1 MGDDELLSG
10 WGRST
15 WSRAN
20 ATRPASVGDLR
31 VLLADVDERGL
42 IARGLGRSYGDQAT
56 NAGGLVV
63 ETSRI
68 DDAALSVG
76 PDGRVRLHG
85 GTTIENLLRT
95 VVPQGWFTPVSPGTR
110 FVTIGGAIANDV
122 HGKNHHRDGSIG
134 SHVEELELFCADG
147 TVVRCSPDVESELFW
162 ATVGGMG
169 LTGII
174 VAATL
179 RLTPIPSSRLQVD
192 TTRLASLDALMD
204 AMRVADHTSRY
215 SVAWIDLVTTG
226 RCTGRSVLT
235 TGDFAPLD
243 GLGDDALGDGALAY
257 DPRQRVSAPATVPS
271 GLLRRATV
279 RAFNEAWFRRAP
291 RRRIAELQTISR
303 FFHPL
308 DGIRGWNRLYGRPGF
323 VQWQVVVPD
332 GAEEMLREI
341 VHTIARSSA
350 PSFLAVLKRFG
361 PADPA
366 PLSFP
371 LLGWTL
377 AADFPA
383 GNRSVAPLLDALD
396 VKVAAAGGRIYLAK
410 DARLDPALVPTMYPR
425 LGEWQAVRRSVDPG
439 GRWQSDLARRLGIL

>member
-15 WSRAN
+15 WSRAS
-20 ATRPASVGDLR
+20 AARPASVGDLR
-31 VLLADVDERGL
+31 ALLDDVDERGM

-63 ETSRI
+63 DTARI
-68 DDAALSVG
+68 DDAAPKVE

-85 GTTIENLLRT
+85 GTSIEHLLRT
-95 VVPQGWFTPVSPGTR
+95 IVPQGWFTPVSPGTR

-134 SHVEELELFCADG
+134 SHVEEIELFCADG

-179 RLTPIPSSRLQVD
+179 RLTPIPSSRLLVD
-192 TTRLASLDALMD
+192 TTRLGSLDALMD

-215 SVAWIDLVTTG
+215 SVAWIDLVARG
-226 RCTGRSVLT
+226 RSTGRSVLT

-243 GLGDDALGDGALAY
+243 ALGDALGSDTLTY
-257 DPRQRVSAPATVPS
+257 DPRQRVSAPAMVPS

-291 RRRIAELQTISR
+291 RRRMAELQTISR

-308 DGIRGWNRLYGRPGF
+308 DGIRDWNRLYGRPGF
-323 VQWQVVVPD
+323 VQWQIVVPD
-332 GAEEMLREI
+332 GAEETLREI

-361 PADPA
+361 PPDPA

-383 GNRSVAPLLDALD
+383 GNRSVAPLLDDLD
-396 VKVAAAGGRIYLAK
+396 VKVAASGGRVYLAK
-410 DARLDPALVPTMYPR
+410 DARLDPVLVPTMYPR
-425 LGEWQAVRRSVDPG
+425 LGEWRAVRRSVDPR